1 MAGKQDSWNGWRE
14 RIAALRNVPAV
25 LRIVWESGRTV
36 VVLGVVFRVVASV
49 LPLGLLWITKLI
61 IDILVRAHTTHEP
74 VGTRLWWL
82 VAAEFSLAVFGSVVS
97 RGVDFLDALL
107 ADKYTRHVSVLVM
120 KHAAQLD

>member
-14 RIAALRNVPAV
+14 RVSALRNVPAV
-25 LRIVWESGRTV
+25 LRIVWESGRAV
-36 VVLGVVFRVVASV
+36 VVLGIAFRLVVSV

-61 IDILVRAHTTHEP
+61 IDLLVTSHNTHQAI
-74 VGTRLWWL
+74 GARLWWL

-107 ADKYTRHVSVLVM
+107 ADKYTPRSSTS
-120 KHAAQLD
+120 

>member
-61 IDILVRAHTTHEP
+61 IDILVR
-74 VGTRLWWL
+74 
-82 VAAEFSLAVFGSVVS
+82 
-97 RGVDFLDALL
+97 
-107 ADKYTRHVSVLVM
+107 
-120 KHAAQLD
+120 